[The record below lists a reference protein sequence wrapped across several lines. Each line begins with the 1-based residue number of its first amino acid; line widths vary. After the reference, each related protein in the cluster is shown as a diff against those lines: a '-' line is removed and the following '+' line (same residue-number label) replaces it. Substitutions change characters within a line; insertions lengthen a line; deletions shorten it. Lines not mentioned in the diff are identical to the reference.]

1 MPSPNTTFT
10 EMVTTTLRKHY
21 TEVTDNVSKNNAL
34 YTYIKEKGNIKTVSG
49 GYEIA
54 VPLDYAENGTY
65 TRYSNYD
72 PLNVQ
77 ASEVLSA
84 AKYDWGQVAI
94 HVSASGREIRMN
106 NSREAM
112 INLVKSRVKNAMRTA
127 ANNMSI
133 DIYSDGSLSNQ
144 IGGLGLLIQ
153 NAGTGTV
160 GGINSTTYPFWQN
173 KVREMAGTNTW
184 SSATIV
190 GEMGQLWLPLVRG
203 TDKPDLLIFSHDV
216 YNAYEGALQQNQR
229 YMDARSARAGFEV
242 LKYKTAD
249 VIFDDNSNFGTTA
262 ESGYFLNTD
271 YLFMIQHTDAKW
283 SQDDDKVPVNQD
295 AVVMPIYWM
304 GQLVC
309 SNRSLQG
316 KLIDIA

>member
-1 MPSPNTTFT
+1 MF
-10 EMVTTTLRKHY
+10 
-21 TEVTDNVSKNNAL
+21 
-34 YTYIKEKGNIKTVSG
+34 
-49 GYEIA
+49 
-54 VPLDYAENGTY
+54 
-65 TRYSNYD
+65 
-72 PLNVQ
+72 
-77 ASEVLSA
+77 
-84 AKYDWGQVAI
+84 
-94 HVSASGREIRMN
+94 
-106 NSREAM
+106 
-112 INLVKSRVKNAMRTA
+112 
-127 ANNMSI
+127 I

-203 TDKPDLLIFSHDV
+203 TDRPDLLIFSHDV

>member
-203 TDKPDLLIFSHDV
+203 TDRPDLLIFSHDV